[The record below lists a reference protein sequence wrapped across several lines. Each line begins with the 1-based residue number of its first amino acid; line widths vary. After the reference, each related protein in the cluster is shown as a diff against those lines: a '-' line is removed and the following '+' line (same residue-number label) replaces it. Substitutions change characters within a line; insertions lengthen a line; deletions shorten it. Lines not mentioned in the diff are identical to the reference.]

1 MKAGD
6 EKVVGGK
13 RLVWVICP
21 SCDTGRWV
29 GKSRVG
35 MPNFTGGCM
44 ECYLKV
50 AKQEHGRYYVHDLTT
65 GHERG
70 GNGYWF

>member
-21 SCDTGRWV
+21 NCDTGRWV
-29 GKSRVG
+29 QRCQARSPR
-35 MPNFTGGCM
+35 FTGGCR

-50 AKQEHGRYYVHDLTT
+50 AKQEQGRYYVHDLTT
-65 GHERG
+65 GGEVG
-70 GNGYWF
+70 SVV